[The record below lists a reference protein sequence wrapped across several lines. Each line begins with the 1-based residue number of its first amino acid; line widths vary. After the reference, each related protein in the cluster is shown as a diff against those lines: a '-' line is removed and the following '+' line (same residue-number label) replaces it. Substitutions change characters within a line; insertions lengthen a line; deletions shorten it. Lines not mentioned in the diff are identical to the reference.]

1 MTRYISRDGAILT
14 QNKGSQIVHVY
25 YKTGQ
30 HKTVIGQ
37 LTKDSVESIVLY
49 GMQPE
54 GVKRIKEDNV

>member
-25 YKTGQ
+25 YRDGQ
-30 HKTVIGQ
+30 HKKVIGI

-49 GMQPE
+49 GKQPE
-54 GVKRIKEDNV
+54 NARRIKED